1 MEVKV
6 EVESYFSP
14 VDMCIHIQVTASTM
28 LDKMY
33 YGRAKEVLFMDA
45 TDQYRHETEH
55 RLANEARI
63 NLASFLYAE
72 VMDS

>member
-14 VDMCIHIQVTASTM
+14 DDMCIHIQATASVM

-45 TDQYRHETEH
+45 TDYYRRETEH
-55 RLANEARI
+55 RLAHEARI
-63 NLASFLYAE
+63 QLASFLYAE
-72 VMDS
+72 IME